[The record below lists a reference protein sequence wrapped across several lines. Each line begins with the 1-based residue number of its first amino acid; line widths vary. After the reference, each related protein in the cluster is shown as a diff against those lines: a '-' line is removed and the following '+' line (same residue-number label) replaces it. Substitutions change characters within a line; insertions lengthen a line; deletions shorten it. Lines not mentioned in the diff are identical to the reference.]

1 MTSNQLVTSKLGTS
15 PPILLSPEMGGVVQ
29 GRPLPIYSVFVLPSE
44 VKGWQVGGWWGAGVW
59 LLSGVFTDNV
69 AALEPA
75 LCSRGLSFLG
85 CPQGARIG
93 CLLNFLPTLTFSD
106 PP

>member
-1 MTSNQLVTSKLGTS
+1 
-15 PPILLSPEMGGVVQ
+15 MGGAVQ
-29 GRPLPIYSVFVLPSE
+29 GRSLPIYSVFVLPSQAGL
-44 VKGWQVGGWWGAGVW
+44 KGRQVGGWWGAGVW
-59 LLSGVFTDNV
+59 LLSGLFTDNV

-85 CPQGARIG
+85 CPQGARIE